1 MFELTFPPL
10 SLRVF
15 AFMVVVV
22 TEGEREDVRGESNKK
37 TEPTT
42 RRLVDWSRGSK
53 ALGEKAVQIPMQ
65 RPAVNPRRNMHSLSL
80 FQSAEAS
87 KNSTPPGPWPPQHG
101 VLAKNPK
108 IDEIDMSISSTQ
120 VSLTQSRKNEISD
133 ISPWAKCV
141 IQMEMSNSRISCIW
155 NGARRSS

>member
-42 RRLVDWSRGSK
+42 RRLVD
-53 ALGEKAVQIPMQ
+53 
-65 RPAVNPRRNMHSLSL
+65 
-80 FQSAEAS
+80 
-87 KNSTPPGPWPPQHG
+87 
-101 VLAKNPK
+101 
-108 IDEIDMSISSTQ
+108 
-120 VSLTQSRKNEISD
+120 
-133 ISPWAKCV
+133 
-141 IQMEMSNSRISCIW
+141 
-155 NGARRSS
+155 